1 VNALVQAALKHF
13 TAFQD
18 TMRGEGKL
26 PGTAN
31 NDDSTQPALLAHF
44 HLGRVASKLQ
54 VTNLIWSLM

>member
-31 NDDSTQPALLAHF
+31 NDDSTQPALLAH
-44 HLGRVASKLQ
+44 LGRVASKLQ